1 MGIITYEIGKQPGDG
16 STASCLC
23 CPYLSRIT
31 LNMPVSRFR
40 QRFLCLL
47 ASLLV
52 TCPAW
57 AAPKDTAADSALED
71 VRRHIAAH
79 DCDTAVSRLKAWLKQ
94 GEPKVFLLAATMY
107 DNGLCVKRDWS
118 KAVDFYVIAFEK
130 GLPEAAERLAAGY
143 ADPANGPDI
152 AAALWWA
159 RKGRS
164 FRLPACAAS
173 KNVADDPEG
182 FVTELGLWPQDR
194 LTRCNYMVGVL
205 STISAE
211 LNYPKSAAEYHV
223 GGDVTLRFLPGQ
235 ARIEVKQGESR
246 EYALLGWVDGDAFR
260 DRWRPD
266 VTGAFEKALSGVAK
280 RALARYPQPPGIPV
294 DMKVEVTY
302 SFTVTFD

>member
-1 MGIITYEIGKQPGDG
+1 MNTH
-16 STASCLC
+16 L
-23 CPYLSRIT
+23 L
-31 LNMPVSRFR
+31 RFR
-40 QRFLCLL
+40 QRLLCLL
-47 ASLLV
+47 ATVLV
-52 TCPAW
+52 VCPAS
-57 AAPKDTAADSALED
+57 AAPKAAAADSALED
-71 VRRHIAAH
+71 VRRYIEAR
-79 DCDTAVSRLKAWLKQ
+79 DCEGAVSRLKGWLKQ

-107 DNGLCVKRDWS
+107 DNGLCVKRDWT

-143 ADPANGPDI
+143 ADPGNGPDI

-164 FRLPACAAS
+164 FRLPACRVS
-173 KNVADDPEG
+173 KDVEDDPEG
-182 FVTELGLWPQDR
+182 FVTELGVWPQER

-211 LNYPKSAAEYHV
+211 LSYPKTASEFHV

-235 ARIEVKQGESR
+235 ARIEVKQEESR

-266 VTGAFEKALSGVAK
+266 VTSSFEKTMSKLAK
-280 RALARYPQPPGIPV
+280 RALARYPQPAGIPA
-294 DMKVEVTY
+294 DMKVETTY
-302 SFTVTFD
+302 SFSVVFE